1 MTGCGVPQREARAAG
16 TPPRRR
22 QTSVFDAP
30 PRARFAVRPGT
41 ACRAFARLHRM
52 RCKPSVLTHGVL
64 SGVPAARASRTNL
77 AGCPA

>member
-1 MTGCGVPQREARAAG
+1 MSGRGVPQREARAAG

-30 PRARFAVRPGT
+30 PRAI
-41 ACRAFARLHRM
+41 
-52 RCKPSVLTHGVL
+52 HGAL

-77 AGCPA
+77 ARCSA